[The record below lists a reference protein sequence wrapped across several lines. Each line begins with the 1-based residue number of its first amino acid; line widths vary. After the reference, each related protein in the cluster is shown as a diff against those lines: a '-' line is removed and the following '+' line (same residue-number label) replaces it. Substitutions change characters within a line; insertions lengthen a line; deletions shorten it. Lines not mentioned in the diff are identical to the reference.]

1 MQDFDLLRYLSY
13 RILQKEPL
21 PIIFIKSNLENHQR
35 RCHRFQQI
43 RQMNNQVKLNSLLL
57 LFAICMIPVCMAK
70 DSLIEQ
76 SLKKSIEHYCSKPFF
91 EERRENLEHTYEIWN
106 SIVKPFLLRHHVDKL
121 KLVFIWLDSS
131 TPQTQCWLIA
141 ESMIYEMK
149 IDNKNIYS
157 FTLKERRTPASI
169 FSIIDQLKEDTA
181 NPSDDQF
188 PVRSSGNAIF
198 LYIFPEKEKE
208 ATCIYTIPP
217 HSYQKTRMRLYINF
231 FRNLGVELP
240 FTQTWELENKE

>member
-76 SLKKSIEHYCSKPFF
+76 SLKKSIEYYCSKPFF

>member
-1 MQDFDLLRYLSY
+1 
-13 RILQKEPL
+13 
-21 PIIFIKSNLENHQR
+21 
-35 RCHRFQQI
+35 
-43 RQMNNQVKLNSLLL
+43 
-57 LFAICMIPVCMAK
+57 MIPVCMAE
-70 DSLIEQ
+70 DFLIEQ
-76 SLKKSIEHYCSKPFF
+76 SLKKSIEYYCSKPFF
-91 EERRENLEHTYEIWN
+91 DEKRENLERTYEIWN
-106 SIVKPFLLRHHVDKL
+106 SIVKPFLLRHQVDNL

-181 NPSDDQF
+181 NLSDDHF

-208 ATCIYTIPP
+208 ATCLYTTPP
-217 HSYQKTRMRLYINF
+217 HSYQKNRMKLHINF

-240 FTQTWELENKE
+240 FMKIWEQENKE

>member
-1 MQDFDLLRYLSY
+1 
-13 RILQKEPL
+13 
-21 PIIFIKSNLENHQR
+21 
-35 RCHRFQQI
+35 
-43 RQMNNQVKLNSLLL
+43 MNNQVKLNSLLL

-76 SLKKSIEHYCSKPFF
+76 SLKKSIEYYCSKPFF

>member
-1 MQDFDLLRYLSY
+1 MNQSLFSIILASY
-13 RILQKEPL
+13 
-21 PIIFIKSNLENHQR
+21 
-35 RCHRFQQI
+35 
-43 RQMNNQVKLNSLLL
+43 
-57 LFAICMIPVCMAK
+57 ICPMCMASNQK
-70 DSLIEQ
+70 NDKVVPVEQ
-76 SLKKSIEHYCSKPFF
+76 SLKKSIEYYCSKPFF
-91 EERRENLEHTYEIWN
+91 EERRENLERTYEIWN
-106 SIVKPFLLRHHVDKL
+106 SIVKPSLLRHHVDNL

-181 NPSDDQF
+181 NLSDDHF

-208 ATCIYTIPP
+208 ATCLYTTPP

-231 FRNLGVELP
+231 FRNLGMELP
-240 FTQTWELENKE
+240 FMKIWEQENKQ

>member
-1 MQDFDLLRYLSY
+1 MASN
-13 RILQKEPL
+13 QKND
-21 PIIFIKSNLENHQR
+21 K
-35 RCHRFQQI
+35 
-43 RQMNNQVKLNSLLL
+43 VV
-57 LFAICMIPVCMAK
+57 PV
-70 DSLIEQ
+70 EQ
-76 SLKKSIEHYCSKPFF
+76 SLKKSIEYYCSKPFF
-91 EERRENLEHTYEIWN
+91 EERRENLERTYEIWN
-106 SIVKPFLLRHHVDKL
+106 SIVKPSLLRHHVDNL

-181 NPSDDQF
+181 NLSDDHF

-208 ATCIYTIPP
+208 ATCLYTTPP

-231 FRNLGVELP
+231 FRNLGMELP
-240 FTQTWELENKE
+240 FMKIWEQENKQ

>member
-1 MQDFDLLRYLSY
+1 MAEDF
-13 RILQKEPL
+13 
-21 PIIFIKSNLENHQR
+21 
-35 RCHRFQQI
+35 
-43 RQMNNQVKLNSLLL
+43 
-57 LFAICMIPVCMAK
+57 
-70 DSLIEQ
+70 LIEQ

-91 EERRENLEHTYEIWN
+91 DEKRENLERTYEIWN
-106 SIVKPFLLRHHVDKL
+106 SIVKPFLLRHHVDNL

-149 IDNKNIYS
+149 IDNKNIHN
-157 FTLKERRTPASI
+157 FTIKEQRTPASI

-181 NPSDDQF
+181 NLSDDQL

-208 ATCIYTIPP
+208 ATCLYTTPP
-217 HSYQKTRMRLYINF
+217 HSYQKNRMKLHINF
-231 FRNLGVELP
+231 LRNLGMELP
-240 FTQTWELENKE
+240 FMKIWEQENKQ